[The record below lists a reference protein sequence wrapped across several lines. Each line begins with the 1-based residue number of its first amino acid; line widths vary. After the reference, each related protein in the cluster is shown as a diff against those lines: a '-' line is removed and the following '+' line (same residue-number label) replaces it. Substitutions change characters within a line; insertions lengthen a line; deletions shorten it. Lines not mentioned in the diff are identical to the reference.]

1 MDETAASL
9 ATYLLERLQSLPSER
24 RLLVGV
30 CGIPASGKTTLTLN
44 IVKKL
49 NLSEDGIA
57 VCVGLD
63 GWHFSREELNKFENV
78 KEAYD
83 RRGAAFTF
91 DAASYVHFV
100 TKLRQSPYS
109 NVTPPPQTSF
119 LYAPTFDHA
128 LKDPVPNGL
137 TILPSHRIVLIEGLY
152 AFTNTPEWRPAS
164 ETLDERW
171 LVEVDISE
179 ATRRLVQRHVTT
191 GVTGDL
197 DEAKWRAENNDTPSK
212 PCIAPTGDVKRS
224 FRWLMATK

>member
-1 MDETAASL
+1 MIAEALVSTD
-9 ATYLLERLQSLPSER
+9 LLPVFQPDPSMH
-24 RLLVGV
+24 
-30 CGIPASGKTTLTLN
+30 S
-44 IVKKL
+44 
-49 NLSEDGIA
+49 S
-57 VCVGLD
+57 
-63 GWHFSREELNKFENV
+63 
-78 KEAYD
+78 
-83 RRGAAFTF
+83 AFTF

-179 ATRRLVQRHVTT
+179 ATRRLVQRF
-191 GVTGDL
+191 
-197 DEAKWRAENNDTPSK
+197 
-212 PCIAPTGDVKRS
+212 APQH
-224 FRWLMATK
+224 FF